1 MKTFSLFIITSL
13 IGINLFSQTYFQ
25 GGIYNNTEWTKLN
38 SPYIITGDVVL
49 FPDKTLT
56 IQPGVEIRFDGFYF
70 LEIRGTL
77 ISIGT
82 ETDRISYKS
91 NASTR
96 NKSDWDKLKLKTNQ
110 GAKASFEYCDFSDAE
125 TANEVDCCWGGG
137 PIYFK
142 NCKFE
147 NNVYA
152 MTGYTGYEIEVDN
165 CEFTNNTYCVSHADK
180 KISNSSFIGNE
191 YGLFY
196 TERIDVYNS
205 VFYDNSIAINGSR
218 GTIDGCMIENN
229 GIGILEEFDG
239 FKLTNNMIQNND
251 TGIMVTS
258 NYGYY
263 QPITDNHICNNGL
276 NAINMDDVNK
286 DLTGNCWCTSDS
298 TEIENKLID
307 GYDNIY
313 LGLFNYDIYEDNC
326 VTIVKS
332 VIKVNLT
339 SITEFKANQ
348 LIEFYPNPFQ
358 EYLTVNF
365 ITPPVN
371 PVICSIFNN
380 FGKKVFTKTFN
391 EQSMNLELSH
401 LPSGI
406 YALRIKTGDSIT
418 NTKIIKM

>member
-1 MKTFSLFIITSL
+1 MKTFSLFIISSL

-91 NASTR
+91 NTSTR
-96 NKSDWDKLKLKTNQ
+96 NKSDWDKVKLKTNQ
-110 GAKASFEYCDFSDAE
+110 GAKASFEYCNFSDAE

-147 NNVYA
+147 NNHSA
-152 MTGYTGYEIEVDN
+152 MTGYTGYEIEIDN
-165 CEFTNNTYCVSHADK
+165 CEFINNTYCISHADK
-180 KISNSSFIGNE
+180 KISNSAFIGNE

-196 TERIDVYNS
+196 TERINVYNS
-205 VFYDNSIAINGSR
+205 VFYDNSVALNGSR
-218 GTIDGCMIENN
+218 GRIDGCMIENN
-229 GIGILEEFDG
+229 GIGILEIFDG

-251 TGIMVTS
+251 TGIIVTS

-276 NAINMDDVNK
+276 NVINMDDVNK

-313 LGLFNYDIYEDNC
+313 LGLFNYDIYEDSC
-326 VTIVKS
+326 MTIVQS

-339 SITEFKANQ
+339 SITEFKASQ
-348 LIEFYPNPFQ
+348 LVEFYPNPFQ

-371 PVICSIFNN
+371 PVILSIFNN
-380 FGKKVFTKTFN
+380 FGKEVYTKTYN
-391 EQSMNLELSH
+391 DQSMNMELSH
-401 LPSGI
+401 LLSGV
-406 YALRIKTGDSIT
+406 YVLRIKTGDSIT
-418 NTKIIKM
+418 IRKIIKM